1 MGKRSIVLFVALGLA
16 AVSAFAVWQYLAGV
30 DDRARADIQEVEVY
44 RATEFIEMGTEGEIA
59 APLIVPKT
67 ALLEAVVF
75 EGSRIL
81 CTGAVVRDSSTDRTV
96 CDNNPRDLTA
106 LLEGS
111 VAAGPISA
119 GQLITADMFVSPAEL
134 NTVSLSEAIPAN
146 KVAISFRPDDDAVSG
161 GFIRPGD
168 RINILA
174 SAEVQLNQFLDVIK
188 DPELRALILGP
199 GDPGTTTPTT
209 SLPPGFGGVAEPV
222 DPLTALAETFPSSIQ
237 FTQTVLQDIEVL
249 AVGPDNTL
257 QGLGT
262 GLTPQTGSIIVL
274 NVTPEQAEKI
284 EFARNYTTVA
294 LSLLPKDLPYTQFE
308 ARGVVVDDL
317 FDLLDRIQEQLEQ
330 FGETLG
336 G

>member
-16 AVSAFAVWQYLAGV
+16 AVSAFAVWQYLSGV
-30 DDRARADIQEVEVY
+30 DDRARGDIQEVEVY
-44 RATEFIEMGTEGEIA
+44 RATELIETGTEGELA
-59 APLIVPKT
+59 RIVISESK
-67 ALLEAVVF
+67 ALREAVVF
-75 EGSRIL
+75 TDSHIL
-81 CTGAVVRDSSTDRTV
+81 CSGAVVRDESTDIGV
-96 CDNNPRDLTA
+96 CDNNPSDLTT
-106 LLEGS
+106 LLES
-111 VAAGPISA
+111 KVAAGPISA
-119 GQLITADMFVSPAEL
+119 GQLITSDMFVSPAEL
-134 NTVSLSEAIPAN
+134 NSVSLSEAIPAN
-146 KVAISFRPDDDAVSG
+146 KVAISIRPDDEALSG

-168 RINILA
+168 RVNILA
-174 SAEVQLNQFLDVIK
+174 SADVQLNQFLDVIK
-188 DPELRALILGP
+188 DPELRKLILGP
-199 GDPGTTTPTT
+199 GDPATTPTT
-209 SLPPGFGGVAEPV
+209 TGVPGAPTVTV

-257 QGLGT
+257 QPLGN

-294 LSLLPKDLPYTQFE
+294 LSLLPKDSPYTLFE

-317 FDLLDRIQEQLEQ
+317 FNLLDRIQEQVEQ
-330 FGETLG
+330 FGEALG

>member
-16 AVSAFAVWQYLAGV
+16 VVSAFAVWQYLSSIEDNV
-30 DDRARADIQEVEVY
+30 RADIQEVQVY
-44 RATEFIEMGTEGEIA
+44 RATEFIDTGTEGS
-59 APLIVPKT
+59 T
-67 ALLEAVVF
+67 ARAFISESRALAEAVAF
-75 EGSRIL
+75 DGSRIL
-81 CTGAVVRDSSTDRTV
+81 CTGPVVRDGSE
-96 CDNNPRDLTA
+96 DLTICDGLPADLNA
-106 LLEGS
+106 LLDS
-111 VAAGPISA
+111 KVASGPISK

-134 NTVSLSEAIPAN
+134 NTVSLSEAIPPN
-146 KVAISFRPDDDAVSG
+146 KVAISIRPEDDAVSG

-168 RINILA
+168 RVNILA
-174 SAEVQLNQFLDVIK
+174 SADVQLNQFLNVLR

-199 GDPGTTTPTT
+199 GDPAATTTTT
-209 SLPPGFGGVAEPV
+209 IPGTNNEEP
-222 DPLTALAETFPSSIQ
+222 DPLAALADTFPSSIQ

-262 GLTPQTGSIIVL
+262 GLTPQAGQIIVL

-294 LSLLPKDLPYTQFE
+294 LSLLPKDSTYTPFE
-308 ARGVVVDDL
+308 ANGVVVDDL
-317 FDLLDRIQEQLEQ
+317 FTLLDRIEEQVAQL
-330 FGETLG
+330 GEALG

>member
-30 DDRARADIQEVEVY
+30 EDRAREDIQEVEVY
-44 RATEFIEMGTEGEIA
+44 RATEFIEMGTEGELA
-59 APLIVPKT
+59 RPLIVPKT
-67 ALLEAVVF
+67 ALLEAVGF
-75 EGSRIL
+75 EGSQIL

-106 LLEGS
+106 LLEGN

-134 NTVSLSEAIPAN
+134 NTVSLSEAIPPN
-146 KVAISFRPDDDAVSG
+146 KVAISVRPDDDAVSG

-199 GDPGTTTPTT
+199 GDQGTTTPTT
-209 SLPPGFGGVAEPV
+209 TLVPGFGGPEPV
-222 DPLTALAETFPSSIQ
+222 DPLTALAETFPNSIQ

-294 LSLLPKDLPYTQFE
+294 LSLLPKDSPYTQFE

-330 FGETLG
+330 FGESLG

>member
-30 DDRARADIQEVEVY
+30 EDRAREDILEVEVY
-44 RATEFIEMGTEGEIA
+44 RATEFIEVGTDGEIA
-59 APLIVPKT
+59 RTLISQSR
-67 ALLEAVVF
+67 ALQEAVVF
-75 EGSRIL
+75 DESRIL
-81 CTGAVVRDSSTDRTV
+81 CTGPVVRDSSS
-96 CDNNPRDLTA
+96 DLTICDGLPGDLNT
-106 LLEGS
+106 LLDS
-111 VAAGPISA
+111 KVAAGPISA

-134 NTVSLSEAIPAN
+134 NTVSLSEAIPPN
-146 KVAISFRPDDDAVSG
+146 KVAISIRPDDEAVSG
-161 GFIRPGD
+161 GFVRPGD
-168 RINILA
+168 RVNILA
-174 SAEVQLNQFLDVIK
+174 SADVQLNQFLDVIK
-188 DPELRALILGP
+188 DPELRELILGP
-199 GDPGTTTPTT
+199 GDQPTAPVITLVPGDGP
-209 SLPPGFGGVAEPV
+209 EPV
-222 DPLTALAETFPSSIQ
+222 DPLTALAETFPTSIQ

-294 LSLLPKDLPYTQFE
+294 LSLLPKDSPYTLFE

-317 FDLLDRIQEQLEQ
+317 FNLLDRIQEQLEQ
-330 FGETLG
+330 FGEALG

>member
-16 AVSAFAVWQYLAGV
+16 VVSAFAVWQYLTSV
-30 DDRARADIQEVEVY
+30 EDRARADIQEVEVY
-44 RATEFIEMGTEGEIA
+44 RATEFLDLGTEGEIA
-59 APLIVPKT
+59 RAFIEESQ
-67 ALLEAVVF
+67 ALALSVAF
-75 EGSRIL
+75 TDSRIL
-81 CTGAVVRDSSTDRTV
+81 CTGPVVRDGSEDLTV
-96 CDNNPRDLTA
+96 CDGLPSDLNA
-106 LLEGS
+106 LLDS
-111 VAAGPISA
+111 KVAAGPISA
-119 GQLITADMFVSPAEL
+119 GQLITQDMFVLPAEL
-134 NTVSLSEAIPAN
+134 NSVSLSEAIPAN
-146 KVAISFRPDDDAVSG
+146 KVAISIRPEDEAVAG

-168 RINILA
+168 HVNILA
-174 SAEVQLNQFLDVIK
+174 SADVQLNQFLNVLK
-188 DPELRALILGP
+188 DPELRALILPPSESGTTTTTIP
-199 GDPGTTTPTT
+199 GGDPG
-209 SLPPGFGGVAEPV
+209 GDGEEV
-222 DPLTALAETFPSSIQ
+222 DPLAALADTFPSSIQ
-237 FTQTVLQDIEVL
+237 FTQTVLQDVEVL

-294 LSLLPKDLPYTQFE
+294 LSLLPKEGIYTPFE

-317 FDLLDRIQEQLEQ
+317 FTLLDRIQEQVEQ

>member
-30 DDRARADIQEVEVY
+30 EDDARKDIQEVEVY
-44 RATEFIEMGTEGEIA
+44 RATDFIEQGTDGEVA
-59 APLIVPKT
+59 RPLIVLKT
-67 ALLEAVVF
+67 ALREAVVF
-75 EGSRIL
+75 DGSRIL
-81 CTGAVVRDSSTDRTV
+81 CTG
-96 CDNNPRDLTA
+96 PRDKSEDLTICDGLPGDLNT
-106 LLEGS
+106 LLDS
-111 VAAGPISA
+111 KVAAGPISA

-134 NTVSLSEAIPAN
+134 NSVSLSEAIPPN
-146 KVAISFRPDDDAVSG
+146 KVAISIRPDDEAVSG

-168 RINILA
+168 RVNILA
-174 SAEVQLNQFLDVIK
+174 SADVQLNQFLDVLK
-188 DPELRALILGP
+188 DPDLRKLILGP
-199 GDPGTTTPTT
+199 GDAGATTTTVA
-209 SLPPGFGGVAEPV
+209 PGIDGRQEEEEV
-222 DPLTALAETFPSSIQ
+222 DPLTALAETFPSSIK

-249 AVGPDNTL
+249 AVGPDNAL

-294 LSLLPKDLPYTQFE
+294 LSLLPKDSPYTLFE

-317 FDLLDRIQEQLEQ
+317 FNLLDRIQEQVEQ
-330 FGETLG
+330 FGEALG

>member
-30 DDRARADIQEVEVY
+30 ADEARKDIQEVEVY
-44 RATEFIEMGTEGEIA
+44 RATEFIDVGTDGELA
-59 APLIVPKT
+59 RPLIEPKT

-96 CDNNPRDLTA
+96 CDNNPADLNA
-106 LLEGS
+106 LLDS
-111 VAAGPISA
+111 KVAAGPISA
-119 GQLITADMFVSPAEL
+119 GQLITADMFVSAAEL
-134 NTVSLSEAIPAN
+134 NTVSLSEAIPEN
-146 KVAISFRPDDDAVSG
+146 KVAISIRPDDDGVSG
-161 GFIRPGD
+161 GYIRPGD
-168 RINILA
+168 RVNILA
-174 SAEVQLNQFLDVIK
+174 SADVQMDQFLNVIK

-199 GDPGTTTPTT
+199 GDDGPTTPTT
-209 SLPPGFGGVAEPV
+209 TVVPGFGPQPED
-222 DPLTALAETFPSSIQ
+222 DPLTALAETFPTSIK

-249 AVGPDNTL
+249 AVGPDNQL

-284 EFARNYTTVA
+284 EFARNNTTVA
-294 LSLLPKDLPYTQFE
+294 MSLLPKDSPYTPFE

-317 FDLLDRIQEQLEQ
+317 FNLLDRIQEQLEQ
-330 FGETLG
+330 FGEALG